1 MSREVGS
8 RTPRSR
14 PRRQSPSMADVAAM
28 AGVSAQTVSRVANNR
43 DNVDASTR
51 ERVLAAMKML
61 GYRPNTAARALV
73 TGRFGTLGV
82 ISFDISA
89 YGNASTFAAISDA
102 AREADLSV
110 NFMGAR
116 AQTGAAVRQAFQQ
129 LMVQSVDGII
139 LIESQI
145 LDTPELRLPSG
156 VPVVFADG
164 DTGHRYANVDIDQAE
179 GTRSVVAHL
188 LGLGHRTVW
197 HVAGPR
203 DSYAARR
210 RAEAWHRSL
219 KDAGAAVPPLL
230 YGDWTAASGYRAG
243 RELAGRPEV
252 TAIFAANDQMA
263 LGVMRALQEVGRSVP
278 QDVSVAGFDDVPEA
292 PFFPAPSP
300 PSGRTSTRW
309 AATASLSSWSRS
321 PVGRTARARHR
332 WHPFWWC
339 ARARRRPP
347 ADGPGAGALSGCLG
361 SGRLGGTAS
370 LRHGAEGLAV
380 VEEALEGEGG
390 GSERHRVAR
399 HGAALEGECL
409 EGRR

>member
-1 MSREVGS
+1 
-8 RTPRSR
+8 
-14 PRRQSPSMADVAAM
+14 MADVAAM
-28 AGVSAQTVSRVANNR
+28 AGVSSQTVSRVANNR
-43 DNVDASTR
+43 ENVDASTR

-89 YGNASTFAAISDA
+89 YGNARTFAAISDA
-102 AREADLSV
+102 AREADLFV

-145 LDTPELRLPSG
+145 LDTPELRLPSA

-219 KDAGAAVPPLL
+219 KDAGTVVPPLL
-230 YGDWTAASGYRAG
+230 YGDWSAASGYHAG
-243 RELAGRPEV
+243 RELADRPEV

-263 LGVMRALQEVGRSVP
+263 LGVMRALQEAGRRVP
-278 QDVSVAGFDDVPEA
+278 QDVSVTGFDDVPEA
-292 PFFPAPSP
+292 AFFPAPSP
-300 PSGRTSTRW
+300 RSGRTSTPW
-309 AATASLSSWSRS
+309 AATASLCSSIRS
-321 PVGRTARARHR
+321 AARRAARARHR
-332 WHPFWWC
+332 WRPSWWC
-339 ARARRRPP
+339 VRVPRPRP
-347 ADGPGAGALSGCLG
+347 AERPNAGPPFRTSGLSPPW
-361 SGRLGGTAS
+361 
-370 LRHGAEGLAV
+370 RHGAPPPRWRR
-380 VEEALEGEGG
+380 
-390 GSERHRVAR
+390 SR
-399 HGAALEGECL
+399 
-409 EGRR
+409 GRRGSPQGRRWRLRG

>member
-1 MSREVGS
+1 MPREVGARS
-8 RTPRSR
+8 PRSR
-14 PRRQSPSMADVAAM
+14 PLRQSPSMADVAAM
-28 AGVSAQTVSRVANNR
+28 AGVSSQTVSRVANNR
-43 DNVDASTR
+43 ENVDASTR

-89 YGNASTFAAISDA
+89 YGNARTFAAISDA
-102 AREADLSV
+102 AREADLFV

-145 LDTPELRLPSG
+145 LDTPELRLPSA

-219 KDAGAAVPPLL
+219 KDAGSVVPPLL
-230 YGDWTAASGYRAG
+230 YGDWSAASGYRAG

-263 LGVMRALQEVGRSVP
+263 LGVMRALQEAGRRVP
-278 QDVSVAGFDDVPEA
+278 QDVSVTGFDDVPEA
-292 PFFPAPSP
+292 AFFPAPLTTV
-300 PSGRTSTRW
+300 RQDFD
-309 AATASLSSWSRS
+309 A
-321 PVGRTARARHR
+321 VGRHCVTLLLDQIGGETGSPRQASVAPVLVVRESTAA
-332 WHPFWWC
+332 
-339 ARARRRPP
+339 P
-347 ADGPGAGALSGCLG
+347 AG
-361 SGRLGGTAS
+361 
-370 LRHGAEGLAV
+370 
-380 VEEALEGEGG
+380 
-390 GSERHRVAR
+390 
-399 HGAALEGECL
+399 
-409 EGRR
+409 